1 MNVVHWAPPPLQI
14 WAPDLQRLQR
24 LADFSRNAGHPAAYF
39 LLSELNRANP
49 YDGSEPPAFA
59 VSVNSWVTFSIDD
72 SRPSIGGFWFYRKI
86 ASMPTAICRCCR
98 QSERPSSDCLKA
110 RTCRMSI
117 LTVK

>member
-14 WAPDLQRLQR
+14 WAPDLHRLQR
-24 LADFSRNAGHPAAYF
+24 LANSAENAGHPAAYF

-59 VSVNSWVTFSIDD
+59 VSINSWVTFSIDNSSTVQRRLLVLPED
-72 SRPSIGGFWFYRKI
+72 CVD
-86 ASMPTAICRCCR
+86 ATAICRCCH
-98 QSERPSSDCLKA
+98 QSERPLSDCLRA
-110 RTCRMSI
+110 RTCLMSI